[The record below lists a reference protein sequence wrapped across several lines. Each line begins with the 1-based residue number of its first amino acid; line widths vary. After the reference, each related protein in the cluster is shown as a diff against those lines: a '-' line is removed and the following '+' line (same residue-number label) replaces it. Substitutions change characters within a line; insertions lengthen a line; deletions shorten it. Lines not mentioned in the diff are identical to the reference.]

1 MLVNVCENVLTRR
14 SLWVHDCLNSSLAVG
29 EKNHFSSL
37 CGCLL
42 VVAYGPVQCHF
53 DAAELGSVHRGLAL
67 RAEMSAVGDDGI
79 TVMDVDGSRTNVAF
93 EATAV
98 GVYQGGRVFLGP
110 LSLRIDS

>member
-1 MLVNVCENVLTRR
+1 ML
-14 SLWVHDCLNSSLAVG
+14 W
-29 EKNHFSSL
+29 F
-37 CGCLL
+37 L

-79 TVMDVDGSRTNVAF
+79 TVVDVDGSCTNVAF

-98 GVYQGGRVFLGP
+98 GVYQGGLTSFLGP
-110 LSLRIDS
+110 LLFDYRFMGCYCSLRGFNETRDTSLLGW